1 MYAIIEVG
9 AKQYQVKKGDILEV
23 ERQDTQEGKEISLNK
38 VLLVYKDK
46 KLDIGRP
53 YLKSCHVKAE
63 VLKQIKSKK
72 VVSFKYRK
80 RKSSHW
86 TKGHRQRITRLKIK
100 EISLA

>member
-23 ERQDTQEGKEISLNK
+23 EKQDIQEGKDISLDR

-46 KLDIGRP
+46 KLDIGTP
-53 YLKSCHVKAE
+53 YVKSAHVKAE
-63 VLKQIKSKK
+63 VLKQLKGRK
-72 VVSFKYRK
+72 VISYKYRK

-86 TKGHRQRITRLKIK
+86 TKGHRQKLTRLKIK